1 MKIVVGADHA
11 GFMMKEDIKAFLTEL
26 GHMIEDVGV
35 SSGEISADYPDRAF
49 KAAEMVA
56 SGEARFAILVCG
68 TGMGMSIAAN
78 KVKGVYAVHCSDEFS
93 ARMSRKHNG
102 ANVLALGGRTM
113 GIELARSITKTWLE
127 TEPEKGRHLMRRQKI
142 VDYESPGA
150 YGSGIEAPGSGR
162 VMIIQHP
169 LIQHKLSIVRDK
181 NTSVKDFRDLVQEI
195 AGLMAYEISRNLP
208 LEEINVETPI
218 CTTKSFSLSGKKLAV
233 IPVLRAGL
241 GMVEGILRLI
251 PNAKVGHIGLY
262 RDPDTLVP
270 VDYYCKLPNDIGER
284 DIFIVDPMLATGGS
298 ASAAISHVKKRG
310 GQRIS
315 LVSLIAAPEGV
326 KKVSSEH
333 PTVDIFAAALDSHLN
348 EHGYIVPGLG
358 DAGDRL
364 FGTK

>member
-1 MKIVVGADHA
+1 MKIVTGSDHA
-11 GFMMKEDIKAFLTEL
+11 GFPMKEDIKTFLSEL
-26 GHMIEDVGV
+26 GHTVEDVGTLSCDNPV
-35 SSGEISADYPDRAF
+35 DYPDWAF
-49 KAAEMVA
+49 KAAERVA
-56 SGEARFAILVCG
+56 SGKAERGVLICG
-68 TGMGMSIAAN
+68 TGIGMSIAAN
-78 KVKGVYAVHCSDEFS
+78 KVKGVYAALCRDEFT
-93 ARMSRKHNG
+93 ARLSREHNG
-102 ANVLALGGRTM
+102 SNVLVLGGRTL
-113 GIELARSITKTWLE
+113 GFELARSVTKAWLE
-127 TEPEKGRHLMRRQKI
+127 AEPEKGRHMARRQKI
-142 VDYESPGA
+142 EAYESGTCDRE
-150 YGSGIEAPGSGR
+150 IKTPGSGR
-162 VMIIQHP
+162 VIIMEHP

-208 LEEINVETPI
+208 LEEIDVETPVGP
-218 CTTKSFSLSGKKLAV
+218 TKGFSLSGKKLAV

-262 RDPDTLVP
+262 RDPSTLMP

-298 ASAAISHVKKRG
+298 ASAAISHVKKQG
-310 GQRIS
+310 GLRIS

-326 KKVSSEH
+326 EKISSEH
-333 PTVDIFAAALDSHLN
+333 PAVDIFTAALDSRLN